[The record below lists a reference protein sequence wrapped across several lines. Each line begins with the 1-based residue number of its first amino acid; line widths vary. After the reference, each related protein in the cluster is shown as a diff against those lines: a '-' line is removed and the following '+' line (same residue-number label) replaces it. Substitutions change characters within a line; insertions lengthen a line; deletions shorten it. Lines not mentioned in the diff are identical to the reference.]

1 MTDYTSNNS
10 NTRDSF
16 VADVVLIY
24 ALHQLVQLDDN
35 VVASL
40 RVLDIRSI
48 LWVRKWAKGNRGIR
62 RLNEM
67 PRSRLLVLIRLLDNI
82 CPARLSHK
90 RQAKRC
96 TDSKYSFVTY
106 SSLPSFQPSHYSR
119 SSSSPP
125 WTSPYPSH
133 QTEMNR
139 TDKTELVCVGFCK
152 LCDDCML
159 YVYRGQCGRGDP
171 NCAKQARNTRET
183 TRQQCAFQC
192 DGSDPECYTEK
203 RNCVGACHYG
213 IGDGVVMQ

>member
-35 VVASL
+35 VVTSL

-48 LWVRKWAKGNRGIR
+48 LWVRKWIKRNSGIR
-62 RLNEM
+62 RLNEV
-67 PRSRLLVLIRLLDNI
+67 PRSRLFVLIRLLDDVR
-82 CPARLSHK
+82 PARLSHK
-90 RQAKRC
+90 WQTKRC

-106 SSLPSFQPSHYSR
+106 SSFQPLHSSRYSR
-119 SSSSPP
+119 SASSLP

-139 TDKTELVCVGFCK
+139 ADKTELVCVGFCK

-159 YVYRGQCGRGDP
+159 YVYGGKCGRGDP
-171 NCAKQARNTRET
+171 NCAKQARNTQET
-183 TRQQCAFQC
+183 TRQQCTFQC

-203 RNCVGACHYG
+203 RNCVDVCHYG
-213 IGDGVVMQ
+213 IGDGQVM

>member
-1 MTDYTSNNS
+1 MTDYTSNNN

-35 VVASL
+35 VVTSL

-48 LWVRKWAKGNRGIR
+48 LWVRKWIKRNSGIR
-62 RLNEM
+62 RLNEV
-67 PRSRLLVLIRLLDNI
+67 PRSRLFVLIRLLDDVR
-82 CPARLSHK
+82 PARLSHK
-90 RQAKRC
+90 WQTKRC

-106 SSLPSFQPSHYSR
+106 SSFQPLHSSRYSR
-119 SSSSPP
+119 SASSPP
-125 WTSPYPSH
+125 WISPYPSH

-139 TDKTELVCVGFCK
+139 ADKTELVCVGFCK

-159 YVYRGQCGRGDP
+159 YVYGGKCGRGDP
-171 NCAKQARNTRET
+171 NCAKQARNTQET
-183 TRQQCAFQC
+183 TRQQCTFQC

-203 RNCVGACHYG
+203 RNCVDVCHYG
-213 IGDGVVMQ
+213 IGDGQVM